1 MKNPIKRVQSKL
13 VCFAEREIFRLKGK
27 KFFATMMALVL
38 TIGAQAENIE
48 LRSSSATTRQ
58 SPSELGSAP
67 AAPSVDSTLFV
78 AFYNYTIQTQDD
90 EGQNV
95 TDSIRLA
102 LLVGTRATFCTTVLS
117 YNKDGRAS
125 QEMLNAFSMHFQN
138 VLTDVEKSE
147 VVAVEPIYPYRYETH
162 EPLAKIDWTLTDD
175 TLTINGLPCHRATG
189 KLYGKQWTAWY
200 TEEMPSSAG
209 PWKLR
214 GLPGLIVK
222 AEDSEGIH
230 CFTLYETKNEV
241 KSIGYTEHP
250 DYQKL
255 SRQKLMEFKKKT
267 LGNARYPKEPTYYVP
282 KGADEVAEVNVNGT
296 IYYVGYNSHMMIL
309 QKSHV
314 YQPLEL
320 E

>member
-1 MKNPIKRVQSKL
+1 MKKIL
-13 VCFAEREIFRLKGK
+13 V
-27 KFFATMMALVL
+27 TMMALAL
-38 TIGAQAENIE
+38 TIGAQAERI
-48 LRSSSATTRQ
+48 
-58 SPSELGSAP
+58 
-67 AAPSVDSTLFV
+67 DSTQFV

-102 LLVGTRATFCTTVLS
+102 LLVGTRATYCFTVSS
-117 YNKDGRAS
+117 YNKDGGVS
-125 QEMLNAFSMHFQN
+125 QEKLNQFMMHHQN

-162 EPLAKIDWTLTDD
+162 EPMAKIDWTLTED
-175 TLTINGLPCHRATG
+175 TLTISGLLCHRATG

-230 CFTLYETKNEV
+230 CFELYGTKNEV
-241 KSIGYTEHP
+241 IDINMIGNPE
-250 DYQKL
+250 YQKL
-255 SRQKLMEFKKKT
+255 SRKKLMDFKKRIF
-267 LGNARYPKEPTYYVP
+267 GSPRYVKEPTYYVQDN
-282 KGADEVAEVNVNGT
+282 ADDVGEINLNGT
-296 IYYVGYNSHMMIL
+296 TFYVGMNSHMMIL

>member
-1 MKNPIKRVQSKL
+1 M
-13 VCFAEREIFRLKGK
+13 K
-27 KFFATMMALVL
+27 KFFMAIIMSVL
-38 TIGAQAENIE
+38 TLGAQAEKI
-48 LRSSSATTRQ
+48 
-58 SPSELGSAP
+58 
-67 AAPSVDSTLFV
+67 DSTQFV

-90 EGQNV
+90 EGKDV
-95 TDSIRLA
+95 TDSLRLA
-102 LLVGTRATFCTTVLS
+102 LLVGTRATYCTTVLS

-125 QEMLNAFSMHFQN
+125 QEMTNAFLMHHQN
-138 VLTDVEKSE
+138 VLTDVERSE

-162 EPLAKIDWTLTDD
+162 DPLAKVDWTLDDD
-175 TLTINGLPCHRATG
+175 TLTISGLLCHRATS
-189 KLYGKQWTAWY
+189 KLYGKRWTAWY
-200 TEEMPSSAG
+200 TEEIPSSAG

-241 KSIGYTEHP
+241 RDINAIGNPE
-250 DYQKL
+250 YQKL
-255 SRQKLMEFKKKT
+255 SRQKLMKFKKKT

-282 KGADEVAEVNVNGT
+282 KDADHVAEVNLNGT
-296 IYYVGYNSHMMIL
+296 MYYVGMNSHMML
-309 QKSHV
+309 PQKSHV

>member
-1 MKNPIKRVQSKL
+1 MKKIL
-13 VCFAEREIFRLKGK
+13 
-27 KFFATMMALVL
+27 ATMMAFAL
-38 TIGAQAENIE
+38 TIAAQAERI
-48 LRSSSATTRQ
+48 
-58 SPSELGSAP
+58 
-67 AAPSVDSTLFV
+67 DSTQFV

-102 LLVGTRATFCTTVLS
+102 LLVGTRATYCATVLA
-117 YNKDGRAS
+117 YNRDGRAS
-125 QEMLNAFSMHFQN
+125 SEMMNAFIMHHQN

-147 VVAVEPIYPYRYETH
+147 VTALEPIYPYRYLSK
-162 EPLAKIDWTLTDD
+162 EPLAKVDWTLTED
-175 TLTINGLPCHRATG
+175 TLTISGLPCHRATG

-200 TEEMPSSAG
+200 TEEMPSLAG

-230 CFTLYETKNEV
+230 CFTLYETKNVV
-241 KSIGYTEHP
+241 KGIGTIDNPE
-250 DYQKL
+250 YQRL
-255 SRQKLMEFKKKT
+255 SRKKLMEFKKKT
-267 LGNARYPKEPTYYVP
+267 LGNARYPKEPTYYV
-282 KGADEVAEVNVNGT
+282 AEEPDDFGEMRVNGVV
-296 IYYVGYNSHMMIL
+296 YYSANHMLIP

>member
-1 MKNPIKRVQSKL
+1 M
-13 VCFAEREIFRLKGK
+13 K
-27 KFFATMMALVL
+27 KFLVATIALVL
-38 TIGAQAENIE
+38 TIGAKAEKI
-48 LRSSSATTRQ
+48 
-58 SPSELGSAP
+58 
-67 AAPSVDSTLFV
+67 DSTQFV

-95 TDSIRLA
+95 TDSLRLA
-102 LLVGTRATFCTTVLS
+102 LLVGNSATYCTTVLS

-147 VVAVEPIYPYRYETH
+147 VVAVEPLYPYRYEAH

-175 TLTINGLPCHRATG
+175 TLTISGLLCHRASG
-189 KLYGKQWTAWY
+189 KLYGMWWEVWY
-200 TEEMPSSAG
+200 TEEIPSSAG

-214 GLPGLIVK
+214 GLPGLIIQAKDVN
-222 AEDSEGIH
+222 GIH
-230 CFTLYETKNEV
+230 CFELYETKKEV
-241 KSIGYTEHP
+241 RDINTIGNPE
-250 DYQKL
+250 YQKL
-255 SRQKLMEFKKKT
+255 SRKKLMDFKKRV
-267 LGNARYPKEPTYYVP
+267 LGNPRYVKEPTYYVQDN
-282 KGADEVAEVNVNGT
+282 ADDVGEVDLDGT
-296 IYYVGYNSHMMIL
+296 VYYVGFNSHMMIL

>member
-1 MKNPIKRVQSKL
+1 MQKIL
-13 VCFAEREIFRLKGK
+13 
-27 KFFATMMALVL
+27 ATMMVLAL
-38 TIGAQAENIE
+38 TIAAQAERI
-48 LRSSSATTRQ
+48 
-58 SPSELGSAP
+58 
-67 AAPSVDSTLFV
+67 DSTQFV
-78 AFYNYTIQTQDD
+78 AFYNYTIQTQDE

-102 LLVGTRATFCTTVLS
+102 LLVGTRATYCTTVLS

-125 QEMLNAFSMHFQN
+125 QEMLDAFSMHFQN
-138 VLTDVEKSE
+138 VLTDVEKSW

-162 EPLAKIDWTLTDD
+162 EPMVKVDWTLTED
-175 TLTINGLPCHRATG
+175 TLTISGLPCHRATG

-230 CFTLYETKNEV
+230 CFTLYGTKNEV
-241 KSIGYTEHP
+241 RDISSIDNP
-250 DYQKL
+250 NYQKL
-255 SRQKLMEFKKKT
+255 SRKKLLAFKKKT
-267 LGNARYPKEPTYYVP
+267 LGNPRYVKEPTYYVP
-282 KGADEVAEVNVNGT
+282 EGADEVLEVNVNGT
-296 IYYVGYNSHMMIL
+296 FYSVGYNSHMMIL

>member
-1 MKNPIKRVQSKL
+1 MKKIL
-13 VCFAEREIFRLKGK
+13 V
-27 KFFATMMALVL
+27 TMMALAL
-38 TIGAQAENIE
+38 TIAAQAERI
-48 LRSSSATTRQ
+48 
-58 SPSELGSAP
+58 
-67 AAPSVDSTLFV
+67 DSTQFV

-102 LLVGTRATFCTTVLS
+102 LLVGTRATYCTTVLS

-125 QEMLNAFSMHFQN
+125 QEMLDAFSMHFQN
-138 VLTDVEKSE
+138 VLTDVEKSS
-147 VVAVEPIYPYRYETH
+147 VVAVE
-162 EPLAKIDWTLTDD
+162 
-175 TLTINGLPCHRATG
+175 HRATG

-214 GLPGLIVK
+214 GLPGLIIK
-222 AEDSEGIH
+222 AEDAEGIH

-241 KSIGYTEHP
+241 IDINMIGSPE
-250 DYQKL
+250 YQKL
-255 SRQKLMEFKKKT
+255 SRKKLMDFKKKT
-267 LGNARYPKEPTYYVP
+267 LGNPRYPKEPTYYVP
-282 KGADEVAEVNVNGT
+282 EGADEVLEVNVNGT
-296 IYYVGYNSHMMIL
+296 FYSVGYNSHMMIL

>member
-1 MKNPIKRVQSKL
+1 MQKIL
-13 VCFAEREIFRLKGK
+13 V
-27 KFFATMMALVL
+27 MMMTFLL
-38 TIGAQAENIE
+38 TIAAQAEKI
-48 LRSSSATTRQ
+48 
-58 SPSELGSAP
+58 
-67 AAPSVDSTLFV
+67 DSTQFV

-102 LLVGTRATFCTTVLS
+102 LLVGTRATYCFTVSS
-117 YNKDGRAS
+117 YNKDGGAS
-125 QEMLNAFSMHFQN
+125 QEKLNQFMMHHQN
-138 VLTDVEKSE
+138 VLTDVETSE

-162 EPLAKIDWTLTDD
+162 EPMAKIDWTLTED
-175 TLTINGLPCHRATG
+175 TLTISGLPCHRATG

-230 CFTLYETKNEV
+230 CFMLYGTKNEV
-241 KSIGYTEHP
+241 RDISNIDNP
-250 DYQKL
+250 NYQKL
-255 SRQKLMEFKKKT
+255 SRKKLMEFKKKT
-267 LGNARYPKEPTYYVP
+267 LGNPRYPKEPTYYVP
-282 KGADEVAEVNVNGT
+282 EGADEVLEVNVNGT
-296 IYYVGYNSHMMIL
+296 FYSVGYNSHMMIL

-314 YQPLEL
+314 YKPLEL

>member
-1 MKNPIKRVQSKL
+1 MMTLVFAIAVQGQT
-13 VCFAEREIFRLKGK
+13 E
-27 KFFATMMALVL
+27 
-38 TIGAQAENIE
+38 TI
-48 LRSSSATTRQ
+48 
-58 SPSELGSAP
+58 
-67 AAPSVDSTLFV
+67 DSTQFV

-102 LLVGTRATFCTTVLS
+102 LLVGTRATYCTTVLS

-125 QEMLNAFSMHFQN
+125 QEMLDAFSMHFQN
-138 VLTDVEKSE
+138 VLTDVEKSS

-162 EPLAKIDWTLTDD
+162 EPMAKVDWTLTED
-175 TLTINGLPCHRATG
+175 TLTISGLPCHRATG
-189 KLYGKQWTAWY
+189 KLYGKRWTAWY

-230 CFTLYETKNEV
+230 CFELYGTKNEV
-241 KSIGYTEHP
+241 RGIGTLDHP
-250 DYQKL
+250 ELQKL
-255 SRQKLMEFKKKT
+255 SRKKLMEFKKKT
-267 LGNARYPKEPTYYVP
+267 LGNARYPKEPTYYV
-282 KGADEVAEVNVNGT
+282 AEEPDDFGEMRVNGVV
-296 IYYVGYNSHMMIL
+296 YYSANHMLIP

>member
-1 MKNPIKRVQSKL
+1 MQKTL
-13 VCFAEREIFRLKGK
+13 VMMMTFA
-27 KFFATMMALVL
+27 L
-38 TIGAQAENIE
+38 TIAAQAEKI
-48 LRSSSATTRQ
+48 
-58 SPSELGSAP
+58 
-67 AAPSVDSTLFV
+67 DSTQFV

-102 LLVGTRATFCTTVLS
+102 LLVGTRATYCFTVSS

-125 QEMLNAFSMHFQN
+125 QEKLNQFMMHHQN

-162 EPLAKIDWTLTDD
+162 EPMAKVDWTLTED
-175 TLTINGLPCHRATG
+175 TLTISGLLCHRATG

-230 CFTLYETKNEV
+230 CFELYGTKNEV
-241 KSIGYTEHP
+241 IDINMIGNPE
-250 DYQKL
+250 YQKL
-255 SRQKLMEFKKKT
+255 SRKKLMAFKKKT
-267 LGNARYPKEPTYYVP
+267 LGNSRYVKEPTYYVP
-282 KGADEVAEVNVNGT
+282 AGADDVGEINLNGT
-296 IYYVGYNSHMMIL
+296 TFYVGMNSHMMIL